1 MSEERRLAACSFRKL
16 QLGRVGQEHDDPFQ
30 QASRAAAIE
39 AAMVETQSEFGLC
52 GRNELVLLI
61 TPGRR
66 LFSGPEAN
74 QQGLIR
80 QRNRRSP
87 IETECSEVRYRS
99 NPAGCLFGSY
109 PPAPVKIDQ
118 LAILSGET

>member
-1 MSEERRLAACSFRKL
+1 
-16 QLGRVGQEHDDPFQ
+16 
-30 QASRAAAIE
+30 
-39 AAMVETQSEFGLC
+39 MVETQSEFGLC

-109 PPAPVKIDQ
+109 PPAPGKIDK
-118 LAILSGET
+118 LAILSGEIAQRSFVGPANNRNHDAVLRFDCHSDVD